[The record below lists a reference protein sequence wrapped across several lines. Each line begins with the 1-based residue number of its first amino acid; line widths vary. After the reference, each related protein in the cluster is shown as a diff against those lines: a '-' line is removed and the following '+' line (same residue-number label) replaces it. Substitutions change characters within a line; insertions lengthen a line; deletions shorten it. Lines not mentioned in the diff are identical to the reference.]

1 MESTSRGRRSK
12 YAAILLI
19 PVAVALVMAVFAWP
33 NSRQE
38 PRDLPVGVA
47 GPASMEQRLAAQDG
61 AFEIHRY
68 GSEAAARDAIEDRE
82 VYGAFVATP
91 SGPKVLTASAASATV
106 ANMLTRAGHGA
117 PVEDVVEA
125 PKASSGLASSVLPL
139 VLAGSL
145 TALLASLITTSL
157 LTRAG
162 LIAAGAV
169 LGGLAAAPIVDSW
182 LGVVDGSWFANAGVL
197 SLTILAIA
205 SIVAG
210 LDAMFGH
217 AGATIGGLTMV
228 VLGNG
233 WSGAATGPEML
244 PQPVGLIGQLL
255 PPGAGG
261 NLLRSTG
268 FFDGAGAGGHVAVLL
283 VWVAAGMSLM
293 LVAAARQRRPAAA
306 AAPAPA

>member
-1 MESTSRGRRSK
+1 MQSK
-12 YAAILLI
+12 HKRYAAILII
-19 PVAVALVMAVFAWP
+19 PIAVALVMAIFAWP
-33 NSRQE
+33 SSRQE
-38 PRDLPVGVA
+38 PRDLPVGVV
-47 GPASMEQRLAAQDG
+47 GPPAAEKQLAAQDG

-68 GSEAAARDAIEDRE
+68 GDEAAAREAIEDRE

-91 SGPKVLTASAASATV
+91 SGPRVLTASAASATV
-106 ANMLTRAGHGA
+106 ATMLTKAGHGA
-117 PVEDVVEA
+117 PVEDVVAA
-125 PKASSGLASSVLPL
+125 PKAASGLPSSVLPL

-145 TALLASLITTSL
+145 TALLASLLTTSL
-157 LTRAG
+157 LGRAG
-162 LIAAGAV
+162 LITAGAI

-228 VLGNG
+228 ILGNG
-233 WSGAATGPEML
+233 WSGAASGPEML

-268 FFDGAGAGGHVAVLL
+268 FFDGAGAASHASVLL
-283 VWVAAGMSLM
+283 AWVAAGLGLM
-293 LVAAARQRRPAAA
+293 ALAAARQRRPAAA
-306 AAPAPA
+306 PAPAAA

>member
-1 MESTSRGRRSK
+1 MQPKHKK
-12 YAAILLI
+12 YAAILII

-33 NSRQE
+33 SSKQE
-38 PRDLPVGVA
+38 PRDLPVGVV
-47 GPASMEQRLAAQDG
+47 GPPAAEKQLAAQDG
-61 AFEIHRY
+61 AFEVHRY
-68 GSEAAARDAIEDRE
+68 TDEAAARDAIEDRE
-82 VYGAFVATP
+82 VYGAFVVTS
-91 SGPKVLTASAASATV
+91 SGPKVLTASAASTTV
-106 ANMLTRAGHGA
+106 ATMLTKAGHGA
-117 PVEDVVEA
+117 PVEDVVAA
-125 PKASSGLASSVLPL
+125 PKAASGLPSSVLPL

-145 TALLASLITTSL
+145 TALLASLLTTSL
-157 LTRAG
+157 LGRAG
-162 LIAAGAV
+162 LITAGAI

-205 SIVAG
+205 SIVGG

-228 VLGNG
+228 ILGNG

-268 FFDGAGAGGHVAVLL
+268 FFDGAGAASHAVVLL
-283 VWVAAGMSLM
+283 VWVAAGLGLM
-293 LVAAARQRRPAAA
+293 ALAAARQRRPAAA
-306 AAPAPA
+306 PAPAAA